1 MGLRHR
7 RLLYMSN
14 IICAACRMATAA
26 ELGPRLG
33 LEIPIQELKVGSIY
47 YCRYFDEPK
56 LYQIVVEGFTRSEGQ
71 KHAAIRYLE
80 PHPVFDTLT
89 VPVEVPDVGPH
100 GHFRF
105 FRRELTAEEKALGNA
120 AGNVIEHGTG
130 LTGLGPANTVRKF
143 LGVQPS
149 DRGGGGSGTRGGR
162 RKRNKSRSKSRYRRK
177 NKTRRV

>member
-1 MGLRHR
+1 
-7 RLLYMSN
+7 MSN

-26 ELGPRLG
+26 ELVGP
-33 LEIPIQELKVGSIY
+33 EIPIQDLKVDSIY
-47 YCRYFDEPK
+47 YCRYFNEPK
-56 LYQIVVEGFTRSEGQ
+56 LYKIVVVGFTRSEGK
-71 KHAAIRYLE
+71 KHVAIRYVE
-80 PHPVFDTLT
+80 EHPIFHTLT
-89 VPVEVPDVGPH
+89 VQVEVPDVGPH

-120 AGNVIEHGTG
+120 AGNVIEHGTK

-149 DRGGGGSGTRGGR
+149 DRGGGGGSGTRGGR

-177 NKTRRV
+177 NKTRRM